1 MSAMSVAGEYRKQAD
16 RCRTSAESSRKPA
29 DRAFWLLLAEN
40 WQKLAQ
46 SVEEQRHEELQELD
60 AD

>member
-1 MSAMSVAGEYRKQAD
+1 MSVADEYRKQAE
-16 RCRTSAESSRKPA
+16 RCRVRAESSRKST

-40 WQKLAQ
+40 WQRLAQ
-46 SVEEQRHEELQELD
+46 GLEEQRDDELQELD